1 MNCCDPDVYDDR
13 FDARSAELQLREY
26 QRKGPDDWTTRLI
39 DELAEGGVDGMTVL
53 DIGAG
58 VGAVHH
64 ALLAAGAGSAVDVDA
79 SGPYLAA
86 ARKEAARRGLAE
98 RITYR
103 KGDAVALAPELDDAD
118 LVALDRVVCCYGDM
132 PGLVGVAAG
141 RTRRRLGMVL
151 PRDDVWV
158 QALVAMAN
166 GWNRLRRDP
175 FRIHAYRTADV
186 ARVATAAGLVQ
197 RSGHRG
203 VFWQSLV
210 FERVGA

>member
-1 MNCCDPDVYDDR
+1 M
-13 FDARSAELQLREY
+13 
-26 QRKGPDDWTTRLI
+26 
-39 DELAEGGVDGMTVL
+39 
-53 DIGAG
+53 
-58 VGAVHH
+58 
-64 ALLAAGAGSAVDVDA
+64 DVDA

-86 ARKEAARRGLAE
+86 ARGEAERRGLGD

-103 KGDAVALAPELDDAD
+103 TGDAVTLAPELDDAD

-132 PGLVGVAAG
+132 PGLVGAAAG

-158 QALVAMAN
+158 RALVAMGN
-166 GWNRLRRDP
+166 GWNRIRRDP
-175 FRIHAYRTADV
+175 FRIHAYRTVDV
-186 ARVATAAGLVQ
+186 ARVATAAGLAQ
-197 RSGHRG
+197 RSAHRG